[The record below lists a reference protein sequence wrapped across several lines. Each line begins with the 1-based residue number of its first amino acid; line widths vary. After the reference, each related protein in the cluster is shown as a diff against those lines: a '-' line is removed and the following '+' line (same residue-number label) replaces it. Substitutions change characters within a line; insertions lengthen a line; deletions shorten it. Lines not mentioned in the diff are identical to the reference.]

1 MKIGVCAP
9 PQYWKAAKET
19 GYDHVEWN
27 YSIVATY
34 TEEQM
39 KEYLALKDSLGLLVP
54 SFNGFFPGGFVM
66 FGEDRAAI
74 EGWAR
79 EYAKGGFEKVARF
92 GADVAVMGSG
102 YARNVPEGM
111 DVAEAKERFASLMY
125 ILGEE
130 GQKAGVRV
138 AIEPL
143 RQKETNFLH
152 TLWEGAEICEMTG
165 HANVGLTFDIFHFWS
180 GGEPMENI
188 EKYKKHIFHSHI
200 ARPQADRLAPT
211 VADTADCLVYRD
223 ALRAIG
229 YDDKISLEP
238 VYSPDF
244 VGDITGAYPV
254 LEKFR

>member
-1 MKIGVCAP
+1 MKIGICAP
-9 PQYWKAAKET
+9 PQYWQAAKEL
-19 GYDHVEWN
+19 GYDYSEWN
-27 YSIVATY
+27 FSVTAGY
-34 TEEQM
+34 TPEQF
-39 KEYLALKDSLGLLVP
+39 KQVLAQKQALEWTIP
-54 SFNGFFPGGFVM
+54 SFNGFFPGGFMM
-66 FGEDRAAI
+66 FGEDRAQI
-74 EGWAR
+74 EAWTR
-79 EYAKGGFEKVARF
+79 EYAKAGFARAAEF

-102 YARNVPEGM
+102 YARNVPDGM
-111 DVAEAKERFASLMY
+111 ALSEAKERFAALMY

-143 RQKETNFLH
+143 RKQETNFIH
-152 TLWEGAEICEMTG
+152 TLWEGAEICEMAG

-188 EKYKKHIFHSHI
+188 EKYKQHIFHAHI

-211 VADTADCLVYRD
+211 EADTADCLVYRD

-238 VYSPDF
+238 VYGDF
-244 VGDITGAYPV
+244 IADITGAYPV
-254 LEKFR
+254 LKHFR

>member
-9 PQYWKAAKET
+9 PQYWKAVKET

-27 YSIVATY
+27 FSLTATY

-39 KEYLALKDSLGLLVP
+39 KEYIALKDSLGLLIP

-74 EGWAR
+74 EAWAR
-79 EYAKGGFEKVARF
+79 EYAKNGFEHAARF

-111 DVAEAKERFASLMY
+111 ELAEAKERFASLMH

-130 GQKAGVRV
+130 GQQAGVRV

-143 RQKETNFLH
+143 QKK
-152 TLWEGAEICEMTG
+152 
-165 HANVGLTFDIFHFWS
+165 
-180 GGEPMENI
+180 
-188 EKYKKHIFHSHI
+188 EKQRRKMQQQKQG
-200 ARPQADRLAPT
+200 R
-211 VADTADCLVYRD
+211 
-223 ALRAIG
+223 
-229 YDDKISLEP
+229 K
-238 VYSPDF
+238 
-244 VGDITGAYPV
+244 
-254 LEKFR
+254 

>member
-9 PQYWKAAKET
+9 PQFWAAVKKQ

-27 YSIVATY
+27 FSVIAKY
-34 TEEQM
+34 TEQEMAQV
-39 KEYLALKDSLGLLVP
+39 LAQKQALGLDIP
-54 SFNGFFPGGFVM
+54 SCNGFFPGGFVM

-74 EGWAR
+74 EAWTR
-79 EYAKGGFEKVARF
+79 EYARAGFERAAKF

-111 DVAEAKERFASLMY
+111 DIAEAKERFAALMR

-130 GQKAGVRV
+130 GERFGIRV

-143 RQKETNFLH
+143 QKKETNFLH
-152 TLWEGAEICEMTG
+152 TLEEGAEICAMTD
-165 HANVGLTFDIFHFWS
+165 HPNVGLTLDVFHFWA
-180 GGEPMENI
+180 GGEPLSNI
-188 EKYKKHIFHSHI
+188 EKYKKYVFHAHL
-200 ARPQADRLAPT
+200 ARPQADRKAPT
-211 VADTADCLVYRD
+211 EADLADCLVYRD

-238 VYSPDF
+238 VYGDF
-244 VGDITGAYPV
+244 VADIQGAYPV
-254 LEKFR
+254 LKHFR